1 MDDLLHIVLVQA
13 AEDAEDGPP
22 ELLFMHSG
30 HTGEVSDFSWN
41 AEDEWV
47 MASVDSSNY
56 LQVCLLL
63 GLGSCADKYGS
74 MLLLCKGLITY
85 LFWWIQ
91 EKRQES
97 SELLKSDSVMITNF
111 L

>member
-1 MDDLLHIVLVQA
+1 MMLCMSMQA

-56 LQVCLLL
+56 LQVCLQHGFLRKPVIVSRQVSPYPCNPMTTLL
-63 GLGSCADKYGS
+63 ANTAGCLTSCRSTVSGLTAPFCA
-74 MLLLCKGLITY
+74 
-85 LFWWIQ
+85 
-91 EKRQES
+91 
-97 SELLKSDSVMITNF
+97 
-111 L
+111 